1 MKRMIDYSLCII
13 TTEIIELSRSH
24 LDIARA
30 AVEGGATL
38 IQLREKNK
46 SVGQIVEIGM
56 QVRRLTAE
64 AGIPFIINDR
74 LDIALALE
82 ADGVHLGQDDFPV
95 LLARRVWPEA
105 IIGLSVTNFQELN
118 EIEGASY
125 LGVGPVFPTP
135 SKPDAAPPLGLK
147 KFKEICQTAPL
158 PVLAIGGINASNVED
173 VLRAGASGIAVIS
186 EVALAPDMVQATK
199 QLKKIVNNFKR
210 R

>member
-1 MKRMIDYSLCII
+1 MIDYSLCII

-56 QVRRLTAE
+56 QVRKLTAE
-64 AGIPFIINDR
+64 AGIPLIINDR

-95 LLARRVWPEA
+95 LLARKVWPEA

-118 EIEGASY
+118 EIEKASY